1 MRQRVVFDTTTVVS
15 ALLFSSGRLAWLRQH
30 WSKAGCVPLISRA
43 TVEELMRVFRYPKF
57 GLHPDDLHELLADY
71 LPHCEVI
78 DPVQRC
84 PVKCRDRSDQPFLD
98 LAHTGKADSLV
109 SGDRDLLVLS
119 RRTRFL
125 IESPEAYRLRVS
137 GAE

>member
-1 MRQRVVFDTTTVVS
+1 
-15 ALLFSSGRLAWLRQH
+15 
-30 WSKAGCVPLISRA
+30 
-43 TVEELMRVFRYPKF
+43 MRVFRYPKF
-57 GLHPDDLHELLADY
+57 GLHPDDVRELLADY

-119 RRTRFL
+119 GRTRFL